1 MPDMQEAIRWT
12 NEKNL
17 FMSYNGI
24 RVAAMENDWSQVVLD
39 VTENSKNV
47 WGMVHGGVYYTMA
60 DCAAGAAARSL
71 GGSYVTLSGNLNF
84 LKGAN
89 AGRITAEA
97 HVVHR
102 GRTTCVYRVEL
113 KDDAGSLLAEG
124 NFTMF
129 RLK

>member
-1 MPDMQEAIRWT
+1 MQDMQEAMRWT

-17 FMSYNGI
+17 FMAYNGI
-24 RVAAMENDWSQVVLD
+24 RVVAMENDWSQVVLD
-39 VTENSKNV
+39 VVENSKNV

-60 DCAAGAAARSL
+60 DCAAGAAARSM

-84 LKGAN
+84 LKSVTE
-89 AGRITAEA
+89 GRITAEA
-97 HVVHR
+97 HKVHR

-113 KDDAGSLLAEG
+113 KDDAGNLLAEG